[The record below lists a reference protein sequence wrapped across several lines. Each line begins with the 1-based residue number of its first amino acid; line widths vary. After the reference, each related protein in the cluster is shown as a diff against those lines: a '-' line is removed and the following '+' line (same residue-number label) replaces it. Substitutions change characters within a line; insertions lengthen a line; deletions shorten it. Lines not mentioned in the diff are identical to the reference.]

1 MEEIKIK
8 KIYCH
13 NCKCDTEQEMVF
25 RDSTID
31 IDEVIRFSEEGVK
44 GSNFFAIVAHIYEV
58 SKCCGCKKFNI
69 NVYERNSP
77 DPKNDRLIHRYPN
90 SKVREFPKWITNL
103 NLKYIELF
111 SEIYRSLNQGSI
123 TLPIIGSRT
132 LLDMYIVEKIGDIG
146 NFKQKVEK
154 LLHEGFISKSQKDF
168 LSIALEYGNAAT
180 HRGYKAEVEEVNK
193 VLDIIETLFRE
204 EALKTETS
212 SLKKSIPRKEK

>member
-1 MEEIKIK
+1 MEETKLK
-8 KIYCH
+8 NVYCY
-13 NCKCDTEQEMVF
+13 NCKCDTEQEMMF

-31 IDEVIRFSEEGVK
+31 IGEIIGFSKEGVK
-44 GSNFFAIVAHIYEV
+44 GPNFFTIVAHIFEV
-58 SKCCGCKKFNI
+58 TKCCGCKKFNL
-69 NVYERNSP
+69 NVYERSTP

-146 NFKQKVEK
+146 NFKQKIEK
-154 LLHEGFISKSQKDF
+154 LLLEGFITKSQKDF
-168 LSIALEYGNAAT
+168 LSIALEYGNAAA
-180 HRGYKAEVEEVNK
+180 HRGYKAEVEEINK

-204 EALKTETS
+204 EALKIETN